1 MDINTYLIFDGT
13 CAEAV
18 QFYEKVL
25 GGKIV
30 MMMSFG
36 EMPGDM
42 PMSADAK
49 KRIAHARLAIGD
61 KFLMASDCPPGR
73 AEAAKGF
80 NLNISVKEPAE
91 ADRLFKELSADG
103 TITMPIQE
111 TFWAKRFGM
120 LFDRFGTPWM
130 VNCEKAA

>member
-1 MDINTYLIFDGT
+1 MDINTYLMFDGT
-13 CAEAV
+13 CAEAIR
-18 QFYEKVL
+18 FYEKVL

-42 PMSADAK
+42 AMSPEAK
-49 KRIAHARLAIGD
+49 KRIAHARLQVGD

-73 AEAAKGF
+73 SETAKGF
-80 NLNISVKEPAE
+80 HVNVSVTEPAE

-103 TITMPIQE
+103 SITMPIQ
-111 TFWAKRFGM
+111 
-120 LFDRFGTPWM
+120 
-130 VNCEKAA
+130 